1 MGSMAAPR
9 WRGHP
14 YFNFVTC
21 LLTRVHCA
29 APSPP
34 WVRWPVQGTHRG
46 AQHALV
52 LALGRRFKYSS
63 TLVAARP
70 SRHRAAAYAVYT
82 IYARRSD

>member
-52 LALGRRFKYSS
+52 LALGRRFKYVGGGASES
-63 TLVAARP
+63 AP
-70 SRHRAAAYAVYT
+70 RAAAYAVYT